1 VNQPSRTA
9 PRRPWALIM
18 GLYLLGIFIG
28 AIDTGIVTPGRTV
41 IQRDLGVT
49 DQAGI
54 WMITIYTL
62 AYAAAIPVMGKLA
75 DRVGRKQV
83 YLVSILLFGLGSLAC
98 GLSQDLG
105 SFPMLI
111 IARAVQAVGG
121 GGILPIA
128 TAEIG
133 TEVPIEKRGMA
144 LGLVGGVY
152 GVANIFG
159 ASAGSLILDVA
170 GVHNWQWIFYIN
182 VPIAAV
188 IVIAGLFVLR
198 NHREQSVKPIDVLG
212 SLLLVG
218 MILSLLYGI
227 RNLDLFDFG
236 NSIRSTDVWPFLVAF
251 AALLP
256 VFLLAERRAADPVL
270 NLRYFTDFSH
280 GGVLLLALLSGV
292 TLMAVVFVPQFAENA
307 LRIPT
312 GAGGY
317 TVIALGVASGVGAPL
332 SGTLTDRF
340 GAKAVLGLGAGLSV
354 AAAAVGILWAIPQP
368 GLASVFTTLGLFGL
382 GLGFVVGSPLNY
394 MMLARTRRSESNSAL
409 ATLSLTRALG
419 TTLAP
424 AIMVGFLAQ
433 AGTLVQDRLTAVL
446 PTSVPAPALPYATEL
461 QATFAEL
468 KADENLKDKVSGVDF
483 PDLSSQSTI
492 EIDPNGGGTLPDDL
506 VDLLKTA
513 DVTNIVERSQ
523 TVATRMFDEQTPARV
538 AEIQDGVRKGIDS
551 LADAATELDSAAAEM
566 ADGLAEMDTNL
577 ADMADGLAEMG
588 SQLDEMS
595 TGIAGM
601 TDALAELDGQLAEL
615 SEGIA
620 GMDSALAGMNEAIP
634 GLTDGVA
641 GMDEAIGGLTEGLAG
656 MDEGL
661 AQQQAALEAV
671 QAQLAELPPDSPAA
685 PELQGQVAGLQ
696 AAIQALQAERAEA
709 AAQLDQLTPQRAE
722 AATKLAALQEQKA
735 TLTAQRQELVAAR
748 TGAQGGRD
756 ELAAQREQLQTGRN
770 ELAKARADLATGREE
785 LTKARAD
792 LASGREE
799 VVAAKADLA
808 ETTRQL
814 TVLKDAVPGAFEAA
828 LVTYLKE
835 IDARAPELRD
845 TFGATVGDGFRGV
858 FGVYGGAS
866 AAMLLLLPLIP
877 AARRSEDEE
886 GPAAPAAS
894 GTGESPEP

>member
-1 VNQPSRTA
+1 MS
-9 PRRPWALIM
+9 
-18 GLYLLGIFIG
+18 LYLLGIFMG
-28 AIDTGIVTPGRTV
+28 AIDTGIVTPARTV

-83 YLVSILLFGLGSLAC
+83 YLISILLFGLGSLAC
-98 GLSQDLG
+98 GLAQDVG

-144 LGLVGGVY
+144 LGLVGAVY

-182 VPIAAV
+182 VPIAAG
-188 IVIAGLFVLR
+188 IVIAGLFILP
-198 NHREQSVKPIDVLG
+198 NHRAQSVKPIDVLG

-218 MILSLLYGI
+218 MILSLLYGL
-227 RNLDLFDFG
+227 RNLDFFDFG
-236 NSIRSTDVWPFLVAF
+236 TSIRSTDVWPFLVTF

-270 NLRYFTDFSH
+270 NLRYFSDFSH

-292 TLMAVVFVPQFAENA
+292 MLMAVVFVPQFAENA

-332 SGTLTDRF
+332 SGSLTDRF

-368 GLASVFTTLGLFGL
+368 GPASVFTTLGLFGL
-382 GLGFVVGSPLNY
+382 GLGFVIGSPLNY
-394 MMLARTRRSESNSAL
+394 MMLERTPKSESNSAL

-446 PTSVPAPALPYATEL
+446 PTSVPAPALPYAAEL
-461 QATFAEL
+461 QATFDEL
-468 KADENLKDKVSGVDF
+468 KADENLKDKVAGVDF
-483 PDLSSQSTI
+483 PDLTSKSTI
-492 EIDPNGGGTLPDDL
+492 EIDPHGGGTLPDDL

-513 DVTNIVERSQ
+513 DVTNIVERSK

-538 AEIQDGVRKGIDS
+538 AEIQDGVQKGLDS
-551 LADAATELDSAAAEM
+551 LTDAASALDSTAAEM

-577 ADMADGLAEMG
+577 ADMADGLAKMG

-595 TGIAGM
+595 TGLAGM
-601 TDALAELDGQLAEL
+601 TDALTELDGKLAEM
-615 SEGIA
+615 SKGIA

-656 MDEGL
+656 MDDGL
-661 AQQQAALEAV
+661 AQQQAALKAV
-671 QAQLAELPPDSPAA
+671 QAQLAELPEDSPAA
-685 PELQGQVAGLQ
+685 PELQGQAAGLQ
-696 AAIQALQAERAEA
+696 AAVQALQTQRVEA
-709 AAQLDQLTPQRAE
+709 AAQLDDLTTQRAE
-722 AATKLAALQEQKA
+722 AATKLAALQKQKA
-735 TLTAQRQELVAAR
+735 TVTAQRKELVAAR
-748 TGAQGGRD
+748 AGAQGGRD
-756 ELAAQREQLQTGRN
+756 ELAAKREQLQTGRN
-770 ELAKARADLATGREE
+770 ELKKARADLATGREE

-799 VVAAKADLA
+799 VVAARADLA

-814 TVLKDAVPGAFEAA
+814 TVLRDAVPGAFDDALAA
-828 LVTYLKE
+828 YLAE

-845 TFGATVGDGFRGV
+845 TFGGTVGDGFRGV

-866 AAMLLLLPLIP
+866 AAMLLLLPLVP
-877 AARRSEDEE
+877 AARRADDEDA
-886 GPAAPAAS
+886 PAAPAAS
-894 GTGESPEP
+894 EVEDDPSD

>member
-1 VNQPSRTA
+1 MTPTNTA
-9 PRRPWALIM
+9 ARRRWGLVM
-18 GLYLLGIFIG
+18 GLYLLGIFMG
-28 AIDTGIVTPGRTV
+28 AIDTGIVTPARTV

-75 DRVGRKQV
+75 DRVGRKQI
-83 YLVSILLFGLGSLAC
+83 YLVSIILFGVGSLAC
-98 GLSQDLG
+98 GLAQDFG

-111 IARAVQAVGG
+111 VARAVQAVGG

-133 TEVPIEKRGMA
+133 TEVPIEKRGVA
-144 LGLVGGVY
+144 LGLVGAVY
-152 GVANIFG
+152 GIANIFG
-159 ASAGSLILDVA
+159 ASVGSLILDVV
-170 GVHNWQWIFYIN
+170 GVHNWQWIFYVN
-182 VPIAAV
+182 VPIAAL
-188 IVIAGLFVLR
+188 IVVAGLAFLP

-212 SLLLVG
+212 SFLLVAL
-218 MILSLLYGI
+218 ILSLLYGL
-227 RNLDLFDFG
+227 RNLDLFDLGASF
-236 NSIRSTDVWPFLVAF
+236 RSTEVWPFLLG
-251 AALLP
+251 AAVLLP
-256 VFLLAERRAADPVL
+256 LLLLAERRAADPVL

-280 GGVLLLALLSGV
+280 GGVLLLALLSGII
-292 TLMAVVFVPQFAENA
+292 LIAVVFIPQFAENA

-317 TVIALGVASGVGAPL
+317 TVIALGLASGVGAPL
-332 SGTLTDRF
+332 SGTLTDRV
-340 GAKAVLGLGAGLSV
+340 GPKPILGLGAALSV
-354 AAAAVGILWAIPQP
+354 VAAAVGILWAIPHP
-368 GLASVFTTLGLFGL
+368 STASAFTTLGLFGL
-382 GLGFVVGSPLNY
+382 GLGFIVGSPLNY
-394 MMLARTRRSESNSAL
+394 LMLERTPKRESNSAL
-409 ATLSLTRALG
+409 ATVSLMRALG

-446 PTSVPAPALPYATEL
+446 PTTVAVPALPYAAEL
-461 QATFAEL
+461 QATFDEL
-468 KADENLKDKVSGVDF
+468 KADENLKDKVAGVEF
-483 PDLSSQSTI
+483 PDLTSKSTI
-492 EIDPNGGGTLPDDL
+492 EIEPNGGGTLPDDL

-513 DVTNIVERSQ
+513 DVTNIVERSK

-538 AEIQDGVRKGIDS
+538 AEIQDGVQKGLDS
-551 LADAATELDSAAAEM
+551 LTDAASELDSTVAEM

-577 ADMADGLAEMG
+577 ADMADGLAEMDAN
-588 SQLDEMS
+588 LAEMS
-595 TGIAGM
+595 TGLAGM
-601 TDALAELDGQLAEL
+601 ADALAELDGQLDEM

-656 MDEGL
+656 MDDGL

-671 QAQLAELPPDSPAA
+671 QAQLAELPEDSPAA

-696 AAIQALQAERAEA
+696 AAIQALQAQRDEA
-709 AAQLDQLTPQRAE
+709 AAQLDDLTTQRAE
-722 AATKLAALQEQKA
+722 AATKLAALQKQKA
-735 TLTAQRQELVAAR
+735 TLTAQRKELVAAR
-748 TGAQGGRD
+748 AGAQGGRD
-756 ELAAQREQLQTGRN
+756 ELAAKRDQLQTGRN
-770 ELAKARADLATGREE
+770 ELTKARADLATGREE

-799 VVAAKADLA
+799 VVAARADLA

-845 TFGATVGDGFRGV
+845 TFGGTVGDGFRGV

-866 AAMLLLLPLIP
+866 AAMLLLLPLVP
-877 AARRSEDEE
+877 AARRSDDEDAE
-886 GPAAPAAS
+886 AAPAAS
-894 GTGESPEP
+894 GVEDDPSD